1 MTKNEVLSVI
11 NYSINNNVTE
21 KQAQKVLFRTINPK
35 SLSY

>member
-21 KQAQKVLFRTINPK
+21 KEAQKVLFGITNPI
-35 SLSY
+35 SLKY